1 MSLKT
6 KANLKRREFTKEFK
20 LKVLA
25 ELDSGMGLAQ
35 VARKY
40 QVHANTIRSWRKQ
53 SRKYKDRAFA
63 GRGKAYTDEARIAEL
78 ERRMRVNDRI
88 LRYLTVRVDEDRRR
102 ADKFKDRRERKA
114 AKRPSGRSSQSRAA
128 VSEFQANDADLD
140 N

>member
-40 QVHANTIRSWRKQ
+40 QLHSNTIRNWRKQ

-63 GRGKAYTDEARIAEL
+63 GRGKAYTEEARIAEL
-78 ERRMRVNDRI
+78 ERMVGRLTMEND
-88 LRYLTVRVDEDRRR
+88 LLKK
-102 ADKFKDRRERKA
+102 ALQKLNNKD
-114 AKRPSGRSSQSRAA
+114 
-128 VSEFQANDADLD
+128 
-140 N
+140 